1 MRSVKA
7 KPAGNS
13 VILLIAIFKLV
24 KGLALVAVGIG
35 LLHLLHKDVE
45 ETTLHWINML
55 RIDPDNHYVH
65 RGLTRVFRVT
75 PKQLKELSVGTFLY
89 AALFLTEGIG
99 LLMRK
104 RWAEYFTIITTAS
117 LIPLEIYELSKHLTP
132 ATLLVLAINVA
143 IVIYLVQRVR
153 KTSA

>member
-132 ATLLVLAINVA
+132 AKLLVLAINIA

>member
-75 PKQLKELSVGTFLY
+75 PKQLKELSLGTFLY

-132 ATLLVLAINVA
+132 AKLLVLAINIA

>member
-1 MRSVKA
+1 M
-7 KPAGNS
+7 
-13 VILLIAIFKLV
+13 
-24 KGLALVAVGIG
+24 VAVGIG

-65 RGLTRVFRVT
+65 RGLARVFRVT

-89 AALFLTEGIG
+89 AALFLTEGTG
-99 LLMRK
+99 LMLRK

-117 LIPLEIYELSKHLTP
+117 LIPLEIYELFKHFTSVK
-132 ATLLVLAINVA
+132 LLVLAINVA
-143 IVIYLVQRVR
+143 IVIYLVKRVR
-153 KTSA
+153 ST

>member
-24 KGLALVAVGIG
+24 KGLALVAVGVG
-35 LLHLLHKDVE
+35 LLHLLHKDVQ

-65 RGLTRVFRVT
+65 RGLARVFRVT
-75 PKQLKELSVGTFLY
+75 PKQLKELSIGTFLY
-89 AALFLTEGIG
+89 AALFLTEGTG
-99 LLMRK
+99 LMLRK

-117 LIPLEIYELSKHLTP
+117 LIPLEIYELSKHFTP
-132 ATLLVLAINVA
+132 VKLLVLAVNVA